1 MKCTKKMICEIFNEA
16 AKEMGYK
23 ETQTNIS
30 NFKYPKI
37 RWTRSANRSFIKF
50 SVTDYLIGMSDKA
63 VRDAAVKN
71 LKAID
76 WDRSYESYTFNEE
89 LLSDGYVK
97 RNQKKFLKRYEYIDE
112 YDQRIQR
119 ILDEMSKDMYI
130 PETLAVIVIKD
141 RRPLN
146 TMATMNVIMIA
157 ERIMPTCTDEFLKF
171 IIRTGLYR
179 IEQRKDAI
187 RSNNTTEPERYIPT
201 MNDEDENYNKI
212 LMSLEKKNKISYRTD
227 GYYGKEDSIM
237 WRE

>member
-1 MKCTKKMICEIFNEA
+1 MNEGIDMKCTKKMICEIFDET

-30 NFKYPKI
+30 NFKDPKI

-50 SVTDYLIGMSDKA
+50 NVTDYLIGMSDKA
-63 VRDAAVKN
+63 VRDVVVKN
-71 LKAID
+71 LKVIGG
-76 WDRSYESYTFNEE
+76 DRSYKSNTFNEE
-89 LLSDGYVK
+89 LLSDGFVK
-97 RNQKKFLKRYEYIDE
+97 RNQKKFLNRCEYIDE

-130 PETLAVIVIKD
+130 SETLAVIVVKD

-157 ERIMPTCTDEFLKF
+157 EWIMPTCTDEFLKF

-179 IEQRKDAI
+179 IEQGRDMI
-187 RSNNTTEPERYIPT
+187 RSNHTTEPERYMPA
-201 MNDEDENYNKI
+201 MNDEDKNYNKT
-212 LMSLEKKNKISYRTD
+212 LMSLE
-227 GYYGKEDSIM
+227 
-237 WRE
+237 

>member
-1 MKCTKKMICEIFNEA
+1 MNEGIDMRCTKKMICEIFDET

-30 NFKYPKI
+30 NFKDPKI
-37 RWTRSANRSFIKF
+37 RWTRSANKSFIEF
-50 SVTDYLIGMSDKA
+50 YVTDYLIGMSDKA
-63 VRDAAVKN
+63 VKDAAVKN

-76 WDRSYESYTFNEE
+76 GDRSYRSYTFDEE

-97 RNQKKFLKRYEYIDE
+97 RNQKKFLNRCKCIDE

-130 PETLAVIVIKD
+130 PETLAVVVVKD
-141 RRPLN
+141 REPLS

-179 IEQRKDAI
+179 IEQRKDVI
-187 RSNNTTEPERYIPT
+187 RSNNTTKPDRYMPV
-201 MNDEDENYNKI
+201 MNDKDEDYKKT
-212 LMSLEKKNKISYRTD
+212 LMSLE
-227 GYYGKEDSIM
+227 
-237 WRE
+237 